1 MQNLQKHNI
10 TLLASGRNWQLGD
23 KVYAYEGSAF
33 SCGSTEKDPR
43 EFAPGS

>member
-1 MQNLQKHNI
+1 MQNFNQHIILS
-10 TLLASGRNWQLGD
+10 AGSRNWQLGN